1 MDASGRLIE
10 DRNKDILWVQAVFD
24 MEEGHRKDHYNPL
37 PKIHLPLYSLAL
49 GDVVKSLINTIH
61 DNFMAGVFTI
71 G

>member
-10 DRNKDILWVQAVFD
+10 DRNQDILWVQAVFD
-24 MEEGHRKDHYNPL
+24 MEEGHRKDHYKP
-37 PKIHLPLYSLAL
+37 LPLYSLAL
-49 GDVVKSLINTIH
+49 GDVVKSLINPTH

>member
-10 DRNKDILWVQAVFD
+10 DHNKDILWVQAVFD
-24 MEEGHRKDHYNPL
+24 MEEGQRKDHYKPL
-37 PKIHLPLYSLAL
+37 PKIL
-49 GDVVKSLINTIH
+49 DVVKSLINTIH